1 MPFYYVHVIIGERIH
16 KDLEGVDLPDEAA
29 ARDYAREDAR
39 DLLRHIDPGDWGDCE
54 LVVFDGG
61 GQLFSVPLLDVATSG
76 ARRAG
81 TQGRLAD

>member
-1 MPFYYVHVIIGERIH
+1 MPVYYVHVVIGERIH

-29 ARDYAREDAR
+29 AHDYAREDAR

-61 GQLFSVPLLDVATSG
+61 KQLFSVPLLDIATSD

-81 TQGRLAD
+81 TPRRSAG